1 MKTKKH
7 KLLIKG
13 SCLVAAFC
21 IWTALVLTVD
31 VQPVGVNGTAV
42 GFATLNSR
50 IHSMTGVNMKL
61 YMLTDCLS
69 IIPVL
74 VCVVHG
80 FMGAIQAVKNRSIF
94 RVEKDIIYLGFY
106 YVAVI
111 ACYLLFEIFP
121 VNYRPVLISGIMEA
135 SYPSSTTLLVLSVMQ
150 ALSFQCKKWLA
161 DRKIIKAVEIFSTY
175 FSAGMVLGRF
185 LSGVH
190 WVTDIIGAVLLSS
203 GLFSIYKGVALTER

>member
-21 IWTALVLTVD
+21 IWTALVLNVD

-69 IIPVL
+69 IIPL
-74 VCVVHG
+74 FICVVHG
-80 FMGAIQAVKNRSIF
+80 FMGAVQAVKNRSIF

-121 VNYRPVLISGIMEA
+121 VNYRPVLISGIMES
-135 SYPSSTTLLVLSVMQ
+135 SYAQKEFAWSD
-150 ALSFQCKKWLA
+150 KKWLA
-161 DRKIIKAVEIFSTY
+161 DRKIIKAVEIFSTF